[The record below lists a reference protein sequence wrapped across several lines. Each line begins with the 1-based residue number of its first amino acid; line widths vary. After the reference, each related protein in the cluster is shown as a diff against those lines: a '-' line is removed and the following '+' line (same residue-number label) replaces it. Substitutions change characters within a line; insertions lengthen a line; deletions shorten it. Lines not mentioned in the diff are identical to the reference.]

1 MTEKLRTLVTGVAS
15 GIGHSVANSLR
26 ERGDTVFGV
35 DNQSGAGWMQA
46 DLAIAS
52 ERQRIVET
60 ALKELGG
67 IDVLV
72 NVAGVFRSTP
82 FGSSTLEDWRS
93 LWSVNLD
100 APLELMSL
108 VFESMK
114 TQGFGRV
121 VNITSIHAKF
131 SRQDCLAYDVG
142 KAGLE
147 AATRSFALAG
157 ADYGILANSVAPG
170 FVRTKMSLNEQGID
184 EADTQEFRVH
194 YVESGRLPLGRASEP
209 GEVAEAVLW
218 LSGRSNSYVTGQS
231 LTVDGGLTATF

>member
-184 EADTQEFRVH
+184 EADTQEFRVQ

>member
-46 DLAIAS
+46 DLAVAS

-72 NVAGVFRSTP
+72 NVAGVFRPTP

-114 TQGFGRV
+114 TQAFGRV

-157 ADYGILANSVAPG
+157 ADYGILANSIAPG

-184 EADTQEFRVH
+184 EADTQEFRVQ